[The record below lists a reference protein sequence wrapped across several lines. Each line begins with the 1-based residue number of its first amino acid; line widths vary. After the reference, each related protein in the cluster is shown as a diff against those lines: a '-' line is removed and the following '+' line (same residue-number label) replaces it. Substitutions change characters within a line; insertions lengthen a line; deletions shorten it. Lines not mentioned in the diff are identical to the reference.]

1 MSKWTKWLNNFAVDY
16 LLKYLKQNKSLVNET
31 INKKMNI
38 PVLNEKQ
45 EGELIGMVQD
55 VIIDVVEGMKKK

>member
-1 MSKWTKWLNNFAVDY
+1 MSKWTKWLNNFACDY
-16 LLKYLKQNKSLVNET
+16 FLKYLKENKALVNET

>member
-16 LLKYLKQNKSLVNET
+16 LLKYFKDNKQLVNET
-31 INKKMNI
+31 INKKLNI

>member
-16 LLKYLKQNKSLVNET
+16 LLKYLKENKSLVNQT

>member
-16 LLKYLKQNKSLVNET
+16 LLKYFKDNKQLVNET
-31 INKKMNI
+31 INKKINI